1 MALGVEEQRLL
12 AAKGAAHRL
21 ANEPGSQ
28 GRLGLVGQ
36 VFLASKRPAV
46 GHQLHSDSL
55 RVDP

>member
-1 MALGVEEQRLL
+1 MALGVEEQRFL
-12 AAKGAAHRL
+12 AAKSAAHRP
-21 ANEPGSQ
+21 ASEPGSQ

-36 VFLASKRPAV
+36 IFLASKRPAV